1 MKQLLQ
7 SRSELAQVLLGFRKI
22 VYKLAGLSAVINI
35 LALTPTIYM
44 LQVYD
49 RAVPSQNTTTLW
61 MLTLIMLFIYVLME
75 VMEYARSQVLIRLGN
90 KLDMELNNR
99 VFTAAFERNLRKTGG
114 NAGQALHDLTNVR
127 QFITGSALFAFF
139 DAPWAPIY
147 LLVCFL
153 FHWVIGTFV
162 LVGMLMLVGMTYLTE
177 VSTKEPLAEA
187 NQAAIAANAYATN
200 NLRNAEVIEAMGMMP
215 ALRARWFRFQ
225 GMLLQKQTEASD
237 KGARINTATKFIRM
251 SMQSLVLGV
260 GAWLAIEHE
269 ITSGMLVAGS
279 VLMGKALG
287 PVELSIATWKQLI
300 SVRAAYARLE
310 GLLKD
315 HPARVAG
322 MSLPKPQGHIQA
334 ENLFASPPGAQG
346 SILRGLSFVISPG
359 DVVGMVGP
367 SASGK
372 STLARLIVG
381 IWPAQAGKM
390 RLDGADVFL
399 WNKDELGPNIG
410 YLPQDIELFE
420 GTIAEN
426 IARFGE
432 IDSEQVIA
440 AAMRA
445 GVHEMILRFPQGYD
459 TKLSEGGGML
469 SGGQKQRIGL
479 ARAMYGDPSLVV
491 LDEPN
496 SNLDEVGEQA
506 LVRAVLDM
514 KARGKTVILITHR
527 TSVLSSVDKLMV
539 LQDGT
544 LQLYGPRD
552 QVLQALMQANQ
563 QAAAQQ
569 AAAQQ
574 AAHQAAQQ
582 AAAQAAAQQQVTA
595 PEQEQSADT
604 AAAASKE

>member
-1 MKQLLQ
+1 
-7 SRSELAQVLLGFRKI
+7 
-22 VYKLAGLSAVINI
+22 
-35 LALTPTIYM
+35 
-44 LQVYD
+44 
-49 RAVPSQNTTTLW
+49 
-61 MLTLIMLFIYVLME
+61 
-75 VMEYARSQVLIRLGN
+75 
-90 KLDMELNNR
+90 
-99 VFTAAFERNLRKTGG
+99 
-114 NAGQALHDLTNVR
+114 
-127 QFITGSALFAFF
+127 
-139 DAPWAPIY
+139 
-147 LLVCFL
+147 
-153 FHWVIGTFV
+153 
-162 LVGMLMLVGMTYLTE
+162 
-177 VSTKEPLAEA
+177 
-187 NQAAIAANAYATN
+187 
-200 NLRNAEVIEAMGMMP
+200 
-215 ALRARWFRFQ
+215 
-225 GMLLQKQTEASD
+225 
-237 KGARINTATKFIRM
+237 
-251 SMQSLVLGV
+251 
-260 GAWLAIEHE
+260 
-269 ITSGMLVAGS
+269 
-279 VLMGKALG
+279 
-287 PVELSIATWKQLI
+287 
-300 SVRAAYARLE
+300 
-310 GLLKD
+310 
-315 HPARVAG
+315 
-322 MSLPKPQGHIQA
+322 MSLPKPLGHIQA

-426 IARFGE
+426 IGRFGE

-440 AAMRA
+440 AAKRA

-527 TSVLSSVDKLMV
+527 TSVLSAVDKLMV
-539 LQDGT
+539 LQDGMM
-544 LQLYGPRD
+544 QLYGPRD

-563 QAAAQQ
+563 QQAAQQ

-582 AAAQAAAQQQVTA
+582 AAAQAAVAAEQQPANTQE
-595 PEQEQSADT
+595 EQNADT